1 MIMYF
6 DGTMNECF
14 GNGIDVVITFP
25 NRKQYPILIKLQFN
39 CTNNIVDYETCMHKL
54 EVVSKMLFKKLY
66 VYKDSMLIIFQVNG
80 EWQTK
85 NEKLRPYQENLTKL
99 IEDFDKI
106 KFTYLNR
113 DKNQFP
119 DALTTLASMAK
130 INCGIKVQLICIQM
144 EKKSLYMLFCQEG
157 NKWKA
162 FVS

>member
-1 MIMYF
+1 
-6 DGTMNECF
+6 
-14 GNGIDVVITFP
+14 
-25 NRKQYPILIKLQFN
+25 
-39 CTNNIVDYETCMHKL
+39 MHKL

-99 IEDFDKI
+99 IKDFDKI

-130 INCGIKVQLICIQM
+130 INCGIKV
-144 EKKSLYMLFCQEG
+144 
-157 NKWKA
+157 
-162 FVS
+162 